1 VFSFSGLLAFLVSF
15 TSSVAFL
22 VIFFSFS
29 TGFLVSDAT
38 CLREIVDLG
47 FWADDLDL
55 AAVTVLTATGFRATL
70 VVSFALAAFAFFSAS
85 SLMSLALVALSSLAS
100 FSA

>member
-1 VFSFSGLLAFLVSF
+1 
-15 TSSVAFL
+15 L

-38 CLREIVDLG
+38 CLREIVDFG
-47 FWADDLDL
+47 FWTDDLDL
-55 AAVTVLTATGFRATL
+55 AAATVLAATGLRATL

>member
-1 VFSFSGLLAFLVSF
+1 MLAFLVSL

-29 TGFLVSDAT
+29 TGFLVSDTT
-38 CLREIVDLG
+38 CLREIEDFG
-47 FWADDLDL
+47 FGADALDL
-55 AAVTVLTATGFRATL
+55 AAVTVLAATGLRATL
-70 VVSFALAAFAFFSAS
+70 VVALAAFAFFSAS